1 MPRQCPD
8 NPPARLGEL
17 RATAPITRV
26 RSWDGS
32 TPWLITGYEYARAAL
47 VSSAF
52 SVNPAKA
59 GYPAVGPG
67 DVVRPGDEPAPGLLL
82 TMDGAEHAGLRRKL
96 IGEFTVR
103 RIEALRPRVEQTVT
117 ALLDEMASGPQPA
130 DLVRSLALPL
140 PSLVIS
146 ELLGVPYTD
155 HTFFQEHSRQMLD
168 TQAGAA
174 HTRRALGELVNYLRE
189 LVAAKQT
196 NPGDDLLSRLL
207 AAGDLSQRE
216 VAGVGTLLLVAGHE
230 TTANQIGLGVLT
242 LLRHPDQAEDLRT
255 TDDPAVIRSAVEEL
269 LRLLTITQAGAR
281 RVAVED
287 VRIGD
292 VLINAGEGVIIATHA
307 ANRDPAM
314 FDAPDD
320 YDPHRGVN
328 RHITFGFGPHQCLGQ
343 PLARL
348 ELQVVHPALLRRF
361 PAMKLAVDPAELSY
375 RDTMPMYGLNALPV
389 TW

>member
-17 RATAPITRV
+17 RATAPVTRV

-32 TPWLITGYEYARAAL
+32 SPWLITGYEQARAAL
-47 VSSAF
+47 ASPALSS
-52 SVNPAKA
+52 NPRNP
-59 GYPAVGPG
+59 GYPSVSPGDAIGPG
-67 DVVRPGDEPAPGLLL
+67 EERPGLLL
-82 TMDGAEHAGLRRKL
+82 IMDGAEHAGLRRKL

-103 RIEALRPRVEQTVT
+103 RIEALRPRVEQLVT
-117 ALLDEMASGPQPA
+117 GLLDTIADGPKPV
-130 DLVRSLALPL
+130 DLVHALALPL

-146 ELLGVPYTD
+146 ELLGVPYAD
-155 HTFFQEHSRQMLD
+155 HEFFQQQSTTMLD
-168 TQAGAA
+168 TQAGPE
-174 HTRRALGELVNYLRE
+174 RAQRAMTELVTYLRD
-189 LVAAKQT
+189 LVSTKQA
-196 NPGDDLLSRLL
+196 NPSDDLLGRLL
-207 AAGDLSQRE
+207 ATGELTLRE

-230 TTANQIGLGVLT
+230 TTANQIALGVLT
-242 LLRHPDQAEDLRT
+242 LLRHPDQAKNLRT
-255 TDDPAVIRSAVEEL
+255 TNDPAAIKAAVEEL

-292 VLINAGEGVIIATHA
+292 AQIKAGEGVIIATHA
-307 ANRDPAM
+307 ANRDPAT
-314 FDAPDD
+314 FDHPDD
-320 YDPHRGVN
+320 YDPNRGVN

-361 PAMKLAVDPAELSY
+361 PTMKLAVDPAELSY
-375 RDTMPMYGLNALPV
+375 RDTMPMYGVNELPV